1 MKKRKIFSGIVVA
14 IILVAAYGFYQY
26 NRRIPAVT
34 QMEPD
39 IKITA
44 DSLLTAFSDDEK
56 KAAEKFGEPQLI
68 LQVSGRLK
76 ALETTS
82 GGAEIFV
89 LGDSN
94 ASSSVRCMIDTSF
107 QLDKK
112 AWLPGGYYKV
122 KGYFNG
128 YKPDITG
135 LLGADIEMSR
145 CIPLKNK

>member
-1 MKKRKIFSGIVVA
+1 MKKRKFFLGIVVA
-14 IILVAAYGFYQY
+14 IILAAAYGFYQY

-44 DSLLTAFSDDEK
+44 DSLLSAFSNDEE
-56 KAAEKFGEPQLI
+56 KAANKFGEPQLV

-76 ALETTS
+76 RLETIS
-82 GGAEIFV
+82 GGSSVFV
-89 LGDSN
+89 LGNDS
-94 ASSSVRCMIDTSF
+94 ASSSVRCMIDTTCKF
-107 QLDKK
+107 DKK
-112 AWLPGGYYKV
+112 EWVPGDVYEV